1 MFYYAFKSNYGYN
14 PSVRE
19 GKIYFFSSKIS
30 MVYLLC
36 INKDLINIA
45 YPIRKFCKMIYK
57 KKFLRKIINSVVI
70 KEKLNVELGKITWY
84 RAIENKIK
92 EINSDDNL
100 HNYLFYIFH
109 KK

>member
-30 MVYLLC
+30 MIYLLS

-45 YPIRKFCKMIYK
+45 YPIKNFCKMIHK
-57 KKFLRKIINSVVI
+57 KKFLRKIINEVVI

-84 RAIENKIK
+84 RAIERKLK

>member
-30 MVYLLC
+30 MIYLLST
-36 INKDLINIA
+36 NKDLINIA
-45 YPIRKFCKMIYK
+45 YPIKNFCKMIYK
-57 KKFLRKIINSVVI
+57 KKFLKKLVNQVI
-70 KEKLNVELGKITWY
+70 LKEKYNIEIGKTTFL
-84 RAIENKIK
+84 RAIERKLK